1 MKLVLL
7 LALLTASEC
16 DSTEVKGQAGQTTSL
31 PCKYDRKYY
40 GALSVCWGRG
50 EIPLFRCG
58 DQLIST
64 DGDRVETRA
73 SSRYELLGRLEDGDV
88 SLTILHLTEG
98 DAGRYG
104 CRVAIPG
111 WFNDEKHHV
120 DLTVVTAPQIHTSTA
135 QPTAAA
141 QTEGHMTSTKSLLT
155 SFCSVT
161 SSREKQEGGLLTD
174 SLFYVLQGLIFL
186 LIVSGLLIISEFRIK
201 SIHTASTTRRRFT
214 NSLCRRTEATLQN
227 PSETSADRQLDQV
240 QLHFIDSAAS
250 HWTVRR
256 GQHLPHQRQGS
267 HIQELPLSSQAP
279 PTYLPRLEVGRQKQL

>member
-186 LIVSGLLIISEFRIK
+186 LIVSGLLIIRGLKLLCKTPQRLQQIGSLIK
-201 SIHTASTTRRRFT
+201 FSST
-214 NSLCRRTEATLQN
+214 SSTLQLH
-227 PSETSADRQLDQV
+227 TGQSAEDN
-240 QLHFIDSAAS
+240 IY
-250 HWTVRR
+250 
-256 GQHLPHQRQGS
+256 
-267 HIQELPLSSQAP
+267 HISGKEV
-279 PTYLPRLEVGRQKQL
+279 TYKNYP